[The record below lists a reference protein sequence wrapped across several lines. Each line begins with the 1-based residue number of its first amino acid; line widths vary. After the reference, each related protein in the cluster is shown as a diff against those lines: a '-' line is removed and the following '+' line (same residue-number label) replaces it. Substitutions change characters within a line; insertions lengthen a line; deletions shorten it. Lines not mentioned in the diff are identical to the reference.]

1 MRGIIACAFFRPA
14 GAGADCT
21 LRSYGFGAKTVGQQ
35 DGVPPSAS
43 PYPFTTNA
51 WALTIG
57 GLTVQITYCRAAP
70 GLIIDQFNFAYPT
83 AGFPVSGTVAAT
95 LQTPASAAL
104 VCTLRPGRGMADY
117 ERRWSAP
124 RC

>member
-1 MRGIIACAFFRPA
+1 MGLRTVLLAHNTTRRTP
-14 GAGADCT
+14 GAGADYT
-21 LRSYGFGAKTVGQQ
+21 LRSDAFGAKTVGQQ

-70 GLIIDQFNFAYPT
+70 GLIIGQFNFGYPT
-83 AGFPVSGTVAAT
+83 AVSQFRGQWRRLSRRRPVPRSC
-95 LQTPASAAL
+95 AL
-104 VCTLRPGRGMADY
+104 
-117 ERRWSAP
+117 
-124 RC
+124 